1 MTETWIIY
9 KAETMD
15 DPEWEKRQLM
25 PSGSLT
31 DILWE
36 NWDYSGKLPAVGD
49 RIREYLQDEDTGKV
63 THARDGDWVVT
74 QMHQFNSIN
83 TEMRIV
89 LCYCQFQAIDRQWEQ
104 LQRGKPVDEIL
115 SAEVVKVG

>member
-9 KAETMD
+9 KAKTMD

-36 NWDYSGKLPAVGD
+36 NWDYSGSWPAVGD
-49 RIREYLQDEDTGKV
+49 RIREYLQDEWGKV
-63 THARDGDWVVT
+63 THGRDGDWVVT
-74 QMHQFNSIN
+74 QVEQFNSAN
-83 TEMRIV
+83 SEMRIV
-89 LCYCQFQAIDRQWEQ
+89 VCYCQYQAIDIQWEP
-104 LQRGKPVDEIL
+104 LQRGKPVDEML
-115 SAEVVKVG
+115 SAEVAGVR